1 MRTALALFVVLLVS
15 QSSWGQK
22 SEYDFYPEFRNVVAP
37 KFYLAHPASSLKDVV
52 AGYVAD
58 LKTQGIDSREIARRE
73 QLILGSKP
81 VLEARSEERRVG
93 KEWRCRWWARH

>member
-1 MRTALALFVVLLVS
+1 MRTRLSLFLVLLMC

-73 QLILGSKP
+73 QLILGSK
-81 VLEARSEERRVG
+81 LASQHAARNPF
-93 KEWRCRWWARH
+93 AD